1 MAGSFGVR
9 GWLAVTGEVEVLE
22 AVGRWWIGG
31 VDYAVQ
37 SRRRHSGRLLAKLA
51 GVESREAALAL
62 KGESVAVPRSA
73 LPEPEEGKYYWAD
86 LVGLEVVN
94 SEGVRLGVVKEMFSS
109 GAQDVMTLSDAGR
122 ERMLPFV
129 AAVVR
134 NVDLDARRI
143 EVDWGADW

>member
-1 MAGSFGVR
+1 MR
-9 GWLAVTGEVEVLE
+9 GWLAVNGDVEALE
-22 AVGRWWIGG
+22 GVGRWWIGG
-31 VDYAVQ
+31 MGYALEG
-37 SRRRHSGRLLAKLA
+37 RRRHSGRLLAKLA

-62 KGESVAVPRSA
+62 KGQPVAVPRSA
-73 LPEPEEGKYYWAD
+73 LPEPGEGRYYWAD

-94 SEGVRLGVVKEMFSS
+94 SEGVRLGIVKELFSN
-109 GAQDVMTLSDAGR
+109 GAQDVMTLSDARR